1 MAKYFGSGIPLSAS
15 FDLSG
20 QKPLDARDV
29 VESITERDAMPD
41 MQKYEGMVV
50 YCIETKLSYQL
61 VKNDKG
67 TLDWIKFGTNSD
79 TVIGNLADVAT
90 SGSYA
95 DLKNVPA
102 TNYVVQAEQPA
113 ADSKVLIWVEELK
126 EME

>member
-29 VESITERDAMPD
+29 VETISERDAMPD

-61 VKNDKG
+61 VKNSEKNA
-67 TLDWIKFGTNSD
+67 LEWIKFGTNSD
-79 TVIGNLADVAT
+79 AVIANLADVAT

-95 DLKNVPA
+95 DLINVPA
-102 TNYVVQAEQPA
+102 TGYVAQPDKPA
-113 ADSKVLIWVEELK
+113 ADSNVLIWVETMNKL
-126 EME
+126 

>member
-29 VESITERDAMPD
+29 VETITERDAMPD

-61 VKNDKG
+61 VKNG
-67 TLDWIKFGTNSD
+67 EGVLEWTKFGTNSD
-79 TVIGNLADVAT
+79 TVIANLADVAT

-95 DLKNVPA
+95 DLVNVPA
-102 TNYVVQAEQPA
+102 TGYSVQEEQPA
-113 ADSKVLIWVEELK
+113 ADSKVLIWVEEIK
-126 EME
+126 ESK

>member
-1 MAKYFGSGIPLSAS
+1 MAKYFGSRIPLSAS

-29 VESITERDAMPD
+29 VETISERDAMPD

-61 VKNDKG
+61 IKNSQ
-67 TLDWIKFGTNSD
+67 TSVLEWVTFGTNSD
-79 TVIGNLADVAT
+79 TVIANLADVAT

-102 TNYVVQAEQPA
+102 TGYVVQPSQPE
-113 ADSKVLIWVEELK
+113 ADSKVLIWVEEV
-126 EME
+126 

>member
-29 VESITERDAMPD
+29 VETISERDAMPD

-61 VKNDKG
+61 IKNSQ
-67 TLDWIKFGTNSD
+67 TSVLEWVTFGTNSD
-79 TVIGNLADVAT
+79 TVIANLADVAT

-95 DLKNVPA
+95 NLKNVPA
-102 TNYVVQAEQPA
+102 TGYVVQPSQPE
-113 ADSKVLIWVEELK
+113 ADSKVLIWVEEV
-126 EME
+126 

>member
-29 VESITERDAMPD
+29 VETISERDAMPD

-61 VKNDKG
+61 IKNSQ
-67 TLDWIKFGTNSD
+67 TSVLEWVTFGTNSA
-79 TVIGNLADVAT
+79 TVIANLADVAT

-102 TNYVVQAEQPA
+102 TGYVVQPSQPE
-113 ADSKVLIWVEELK
+113 ADSKVLIWVEEV
-126 EME
+126 

>member
-29 VESITERDAMPD
+29 VETISERDAMPD

-50 YCIETKLSYQL
+50 YCIATKLSYQL
-61 VKNDKG
+61 VKNNEG
-67 TLDWIKFGTNSD
+67 TLEWITFGTNSD
-79 TVIGNLADVAT
+79 TVIGKLADVAT

-102 TNYVVQAEQPA
+102 TNYVVQDTQPE
-113 ADSKVLIWVEELK
+113 ADSKTLIWVEELK
-126 EME
+126 NA

>member
-29 VESITERDAMPD
+29 VENISERDAMPD

-61 VKNDKG
+61 VKNNEG
-67 TLDWIKFGTNSD
+67 TLEWKTFGTNSD
-79 TVIGNLADVAT
+79 TVIANLAAVAT

-102 TNYVVQAEQPA
+102 TNYVAQDTQPE
-113 ADSKVLIWVEELK
+113 ADSKTLIWVEELN
-126 EME
+126 

>member
-29 VESITERDAMPD
+29 VETISERDAMPD

-61 VKNDKG
+61 VKNNEG
-67 TLDWIKFGTNSD
+67 TLEWNTFGTNSD
-79 TVIGNLADVAT
+79 SVIANLAAVAT

-102 TNYVVQAEQPA
+102 TGYVAQHEQPA
-113 ADSKVLIWVEELK
+113 ADSKVLVWVETPQ
-126 EME
+126 